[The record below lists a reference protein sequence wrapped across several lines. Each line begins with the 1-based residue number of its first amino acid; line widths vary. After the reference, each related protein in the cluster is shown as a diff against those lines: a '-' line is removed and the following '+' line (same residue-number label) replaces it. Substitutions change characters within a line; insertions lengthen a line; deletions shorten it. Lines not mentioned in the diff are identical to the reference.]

1 MRPNEVR
8 NLSDGELETKV
19 RELEEEIFGLRLRRA
34 TSQLE
39 NPMKL
44 RAVKRDLARAR
55 TIQRERTRQA

>member
-1 MRPNEVR
+1 MRPSEVR
-8 NLSDGELETKV
+8 NLSDGELETRV

-44 RAVKRDLARAR
+44 RAVKRDLARVR
-55 TIQRERTRQA
+55 TIQHERTRQA